1 MEKMAMLVERSDS
14 QYVSL
19 PTVELV
25 RLLIVAS
32 TAMANEIEGL
42 KAAAAKKEEVKF
54 PPIEEQKPA
63 VIVPPVVGPVVAPE
77 VPPWAPPAVSDDQ
90 IRAALQPAE
99 VKTSGV

>member
-42 KAAAAKKEEVKF
+42 KAAAAKKDEVKF

-63 VIVPPVVGPVVAPE
+63 VIVPPPMGPVVDTA
-77 VPPWAPPAVSDDQ
+77 APAVTDEQ

-99 VKTSGV
+99 IKTSGV